1 MSEIQLFENGEFE
14 LRFTEIG
21 DSFTVQAPGLA
32 RSLGF
37 NEARDMLRTVP
48 TDEKGSEI
56 APTLGGNQEMWH
68 VTEAGFYR
76 VMGQRQAA
84 RIKNEKIRDQVARFQ
99 KWVFAEVLPA
109 LRRGELVAPQRPAIP
124 EDYAAALRRLAD
136 EVDARALAEKER
148 DEMRPLAE
156 AYSQFMESDGTFEW
170 AAVAQILTRV
180 TGGLGRNQLLD
191 LLRNLKVLKDNN
203 TPYQANYEPYFLLVP
218 GGHGVKTTRVTPRG
232 LDWLRQRLVKHFN
245 HQPGLFAI
253 GEIA

>member
-1 MSEIQLFENGEFE
+1 MSEIQLFDNGEFE
-14 LRFTEIG
+14 LHITPVG
-21 DSFTVQAPGLA
+21 DSFKIQAPGLA
-32 RSLGF
+32 RSLAF
-37 NEARDMLRTVP
+37 HSAKDMLRTVP
-48 TDEKGSEI
+48 GDEKGWET
-56 APTLGGNQEMWH
+56 APTLGGEQEMWH

-76 VMGQRQAA
+76 VMGQRQAS
-84 RIKNEKIRDQVARFQ
+84 RIKNEAIRKQVTRFQ

-109 LRRGELVAPQRPAIP
+109 LRRGELVAQQRPAIP
-124 EDYAAALRRLAD
+124 EDYAAALRRVAD
-136 EVDARALAEKER
+136 EVEARALVEKER

-180 TGGLGRNQLLD
+180 TGGLGRNNLLE
-191 LLRNLKVLKDNN
+191 LLRDLKVLKDNN